1 MLKSLAMTKKKLSV
15 FKNKNKEKLRLVTFE
30 TSKKKDSENI
40 FATVFFYKFYRKL
53 TKVTLFF
60 Y

>member
-1 MLKSLAMTKKKLSV
+1 MLKSLAMTKKKLLV
-15 FKNKNKEKLRLVTFE
+15 FKNKNKEKLRLVTFK
-30 TSKKKDSENI
+30 TNKKDSENI
-40 FATVFFYKFYRKL
+40 FATIFFYKFYRKL

>member
-1 MLKSLAMTKKKLSV
+1 MLKSLAMMKKKWSV
-15 FKNKNKEKLRLVTFE
+15 FKNKNKEKLRLVTFK
-30 TSKKKDSENI
+30 TNKKDSENI
-40 FATVFFYKFYRKL
+40 FATIFFYKFYRKL